1 MHKTR
6 VPSVALSVVVITLFC
21 WQPPACAQGRH
32 DRKQAAAEESAKPKA
47 VAGGITFQ
55 RAAPYDKTFEDVV
68 NFLKKQG
75 YEIDSAD
82 KDTGNI
88 FTTMSITGK
97 WRQTGTRVSVT
108 LIKDSDAATS
118 LRVAVTE
125 QKRYKAAQ
133 TEPWGEPKVN
143 NGKSS
148 EIANL
153 IKSGIS

>member
-1 MHKTR
+1 M
-6 VPSVALSVVVITLFC
+6 TLFP
-21 WQPPACAQGRH
+21 WQRPACAQGRH
-32 DRKQAAAEESAKPKA
+32 ERKQAAIEESAKPKA

-55 RAAPYDKTFEDVV
+55 RTAPYDKTFEDVV

-88 FTTMSITGK
+88 FTTMLITGK
-97 WRQTGTRVSVT
+97 WKQTGTRVSVT

-143 NGKSS
+143 NDKTS

-153 IKSGIS
+153 IKSGVS